1 MDARLNLKGKSVFEH
16 IWCCTCSRQ
25 DPKEKLISFTL
36 CTAVKSFRTRPPPS
50 AIVPPRSIRQDA
62 PYCSLELSW
71 FADTRRI
78 AVLVCPAVPTWD
90 EMQALA
96 PTIKSA
102 FRPVARLRVRAFF
115 SSSCV
120 WCPIRHLNRVG
131 KSAKRSG
138 AFHQTIG
145 GSIRTER
152 SAQQGA
158 VAHLARAANCSEHG
172 AKIRFTDVGLRVDTR
187 LLSGFRQVAG
197 KQREGTLKVIYAK
210 YGFEWTQP
218 K

>member
-1 MDARLNLKGKSVFEH
+1 MHCGNVLSNEAATVRDRPTS
-16 IWCCTCSRQ
+16 IDQ
-25 DPKEKLISFTL
+25 
-36 CTAVKSFRTRPPPS
+36 TR
-50 AIVPPRSIRQDA
+50 RSI
-62 PYCSLELSW
+62 L
-71 FADTRRI
+71 FARIVLVCERI

-172 AKIRFTDVGLRVDTR
+172 AEIGFTDVGLRVDTR

-197 KQREGTLKVIYAK
+197 KQREGTLKVIYASTVLSGRNQNRERRATRSSEVRLVHVK
-210 YGFEWTQP
+210 LRCSVSKSDYQP
-218 K
+218 RDQETA